1 MKLRKETLSIQS
13 KPLEEPLNVKKVLTG
28 EEELTNFLKEFF
40 TTLYGGNSSGLS
52 ARKERFVDSSAADVR
67 YTCPGRKFLP
77 GKHLSLGL
85 TVKSLTG
92 SKNAVT
98 LLSKFGHSASNEKI
112 WRIDIGIESTIS
124 QQDTLLP
131 D

>member
-1 MKLRKETLSIQS
+1 M
-13 KPLEEPLNVKKVLTG
+13 
-28 EEELTNFLKEFF
+28 
-40 TTLYGGNSSGLS
+40 
-52 ARKERFVDSSAADVR
+52 DSSATDGM
-67 YTCPGRKFLP
+67 YECSGGKFLP

-85 TVKSLTG
+85 TVKSITG

-98 LLSKFGHSASNEKI
+98 LLSKFGHCTSNEKI
-112 WRIDIGIESTIS
+112 RRIDIGIESTIS

>member
-1 MKLRKETLSIQS
+1 M
-13 KPLEEPLNVKKVLTG
+13 
-28 EEELTNFLKEFF
+28 
-40 TTLYGGNSSGLS
+40 
-52 ARKERFVDSSAADVR
+52 DSSAADVM
-67 YTCPGRKFLP
+67 YTCPGGKFLP

-85 TVKSLTG
+85 TVKSITG

-112 WRIDIGIESTIS
+112 RRIDIGIESAIS

>member
-1 MKLRKETLSIQS
+1 M
-13 KPLEEPLNVKKVLTG
+13 
-28 EEELTNFLKEFF
+28 
-40 TTLYGGNSSGLS
+40 
-52 ARKERFVDSSAADVR
+52 DSSAADVMHAF
-67 YTCPGRKFLP
+67 PGGKFLP

-85 TVKSLTG
+85 TINSTTG

-98 LLSKFGHSASNEKI
+98 LLSKFGHSVSNEKI
-112 WRIDIGIESTIS
+112 RPIDIGIESTIS